1 MAKITGRIVKVGLLS
16 TLLVSIGS
24 AWAQQDPKVALNQSV
39 DHQEKIDRSSET
51 AQEKINEYSDQT
63 SSILQEYRLVIRQ
76 IESLKV
82 YNDQMQKVV
91 DSQQEEIDSLQFQL
105 DHLEDTKRE
114 IVPLMRL
121 MIEKLETFVEIDTP
135 FLPEERTNRV
145 QMLKEMMDSSQY
157 TTSEKYRRILEAY
170 QIEMDFGRNLEVY
183 EGTVEINGEQRTVNF
198 LRFGRI
204 ALYYQTLDRNE
215 TGWWNK
221 ESGSW
226 ETLPDD
232 YKLPVAK
239 AMQVARKQAA
249 PALLRLPLPKAENIQ
264 K

>member
-16 TLLVSIGS
+16 ALLVSTGS

-39 DHQEKIDRSSET
+39 DHQEKVDRSSET
-51 AQEKINEYSDQT
+51 TQEKINEYSDQT
-63 SSILQEYRLVIRQ
+63 SSILQEYRMMIRQ

-82 YNDQMQKVV
+82 YNEQMQKVV
-91 DSQQEEIDSLQFQL
+91 DSQQDEIDSLQFQL

-121 MIEKLETFVEIDTP
+121 MIEKLESFIEIDTP
-135 FLPEERTNRV
+135 FLPDERKQRV
-145 QMLKEMMDSSQY
+145 KNLKDMMDSSIY

-183 EGTVEINGEQRTVNF
+183 EGTVEIDGENRTVNF

-204 ALYYQTLDRNE
+204 GLYYQTLDRSE

-221 ESGSW
+221 TTGNW
-226 ETLPDD
+226 EILSNE
-232 YKLPVAK
+232 YKLPVSK

-249 PALLRLPLPKAENIQ
+249 PALLRLPLPKAEEIR
-264 K
+264 

>member
-1 MAKITGRIVKVGLLS
+1 MGRIARIAFLSAAISSTGLM
-16 TLLVSIGS
+16 
-24 AWAQQDPKVALNQSV
+24 WAQDDPKKVLEESV
-39 DHQEKIDRSSET
+39 KYQETVDRSSET
-51 AQEKINEYSDQT
+51 TQEKIDQYADQT
-63 SSILQEYRLVIRQ
+63 TSILQEYRVLIRQ

-121 MIEKLETFVEIDTP
+121 MIEKLEAFVKIDTP

-145 QMLKEMMDSSQY
+145 QTLKEMMDSSQY

-183 EGTVEINGEQRTVNF
+183 EGTVDINGAQHTVNF

-221 ESGSW
+221 ELGSW
-226 ETLPDD
+226 ESLPDEF
-232 YKLPVAK
+232 KLPVAK

-249 PALLRLPLPKAENIQ
+249 PALLRLPFPKAENIQ